1 MNNYSVI
8 ESQSNENERSTRPS
22 QHRISSQAQL
32 SNRQCI
38 RAPPMEVIAN
48 GTHRNHISWTM
59 NNSASGDELRIKCS
73 PLAKIALTLTAN
85 LNLSNS
91 IELLT
96 TSKRT
101 IRSMDYKHINRNQQ
115 AEAITRNIIQNPHKT
130 KTYRREK
137 YRYPHFSKKT
147 RLRFRQAET
156 GVHFPM
162 LARSR
167 ARLFCSATHGDIRPN
182 EIPSVASRDL
192 DILEWCMAARIE
204 CHICETVDEI
214 IKNAH
219 GKENGQSLAS
229 CTLWTW
235 PLVTGKWMDKTRA

>member
-1 MNNYSVI
+1 
-8 ESQSNENERSTRPS
+8 
-22 QHRISSQAQL
+22 
-32 SNRQCI
+32 
-38 RAPPMEVIAN
+38 
-48 GTHRNHISWTM
+48 M

-115 AEAITRNIIQNPHKT
+115 AEAITRNIIQNPQKKNKNLPQRKIPIPT
-130 KTYRREK
+130 FLKN
-137 YRYPHFSKKT
+137 KT

-167 ARLFCSATHGDIRPN
+167 TRLFCSATHGDIRPN

-192 DILEWCMAARIE
+192 DILE
-204 CHICETVDEI
+204 
-214 IKNAH
+214 
-219 GKENGQSLAS
+219 
-229 CTLWTW
+229 
-235 PLVTGKWMDKTRA
+235 